1 MNAEHHAEELRRG
14 AQDVAETVARELG
27 NIAGQFGNK
36 FMGAAGDLADG
47 AGEAWNDAAGAVNQ
61 AAEWLNPAPQIV
73 EMFSGWLAEIT
84 EEERQKISFALDL
97 EDGSIE
103 NTTDPMVMQ
112 AILNVPDLGEESRPE
127 PARPEPALP
136 VDDFMSN
143 YKTYANGGVSFD
155 LNF

>member
-1 MNAEHHAEELRRG
+1 VFDE
-14 AQDVAETVARELG
+14 VSSWV
-27 NIAGQFGNK
+27 
-36 FMGAAGDLADG
+36 
-47 AGEAWNDAAGAVNQ
+47 
-61 AAEWLNPAPQIV
+61 P
-73 EMFSGWLAEIT
+73 SGWLAEIT

-103 NTTDPMVMQ
+103 NTTDPAVMQ
-112 AILNVPDLGEESRPE
+112 AILDLLDLGEESRPE

>member
-47 AGEAWNDAAGAVNQ
+47 AGEAWNDAAGAVNGV
-61 AAEWLNPAPQIV
+61 ADDFV
-73 EMFSGWLAEIT
+73 EALSSDFFGGWLAEIT

-103 NTTDPMVMQ
+103 NTTDPAVMQ
-112 AILNVPDLGEESRPE
+112 AILDLLDLGEESRPE